1 MINFY
6 PSYNEFPSYIC
17 MVSRTSRVLISFVHF
32 KMWESHNCNNF
43 QKHPVF
49 CTDPIRVFR
58 RRPYTFNYSI
68 VSGSNCLFFTFLLIF
83 FSYWFC
89 AVDFI
94 QFFWVNVFLSEADD
108 SVSVSKC
115 TSVGN
120 YHPYMILKRQFCRL
134 QIKKLSKDRALKF
147 SVMIDCKTFSNQPL
161 TRECLRFIKKRKQE
175 KSSFLTFLFFNIFV
189 LSFIVTCNREV
200 FMHEYKICN
209 LF

>member
-6 PSYNEFPSYIC
+6 PSNNEFPSYIC

-32 KMWESHNCNNF
+32 KMWESHICNNF

-68 VSGSNCLFFTFLLIF
+68 VSGPNCLFFTFLLIF
-83 FSYWFC
+83 FLTDFVRAISFNSSELTCSYLKLMILF
-89 AVDFI
+89 
-94 QFFWVNVFLSEADD
+94 QFL
-108 SVSVSKC
+108 KC

-147 SVMIDCKTFSNQPL
+147 SVMIDCKTFSDQPL
-161 TRECLRFIKKRKQE
+161 SRECLRFIKKRKQE

>member
-1 MINFY
+1 MSIKSHISVIIFKNILYFALI
-6 PSYNEFPSYIC
+6 PLGSSGEDPKLLIILLFLGPIVCFSLFFLFFFLTDF
-17 MVSRTSRVLISFVHF
+17 VQSISFNSSELTCSYL
-32 KMWESHNCNNF
+32 KLMILF
-43 QKHPVF
+43 Q
-49 CTDPIRVFR
+49 
-58 RRPYTFNYSI
+58 
-68 VSGSNCLFFTFLLIF
+68 FL
-83 FSYWFC
+83 
-89 AVDFI
+89 
-94 QFFWVNVFLSEADD
+94 
-108 SVSVSKC
+108 KC

-147 SVMIDCKTFSNQPL
+147 SVMIDCKTFSDQPL
-161 TRECLRFIKKRKQE
+161 SIECLRFIKKRKQE

>member
-1 MINFY
+1 MNFQVIFAW
-6 PSYNEFPSYIC
+6 SQGQVECSFPLYILRC
-17 MVSRTSRVLISFVHF
+17 
-32 KMWESHNCNNF
+32 ESHITVIIFKNILYF
-43 QKHPVF
+43 ALIPLGSSGE
-49 CTDPIRVFR
+49 DPKLLIILLFLG
-58 RRPYTFNYSI
+58 PI
-68 VSGSNCLFFTFLLIF
+68 VCFSLFFLFF
-83 FSYWFC
+83 FSYWFR

>member
-1 MINFY
+1 MNFQVIFAW
-6 PSYNEFPSYIC
+6 SQGQVECSFPLYILRC
-17 MVSRTSRVLISFVHF
+17 ESHISVIIFKNILYFALIPLGSSGEDPKLLIILLFLGPIVCFSLFFLFFFLTDFVQSISFNSSELTCSYL
-32 KMWESHNCNNF
+32 KLMILF
-43 QKHPVF
+43 Q
-49 CTDPIRVFR
+49 
-58 RRPYTFNYSI
+58 
-68 VSGSNCLFFTFLLIF
+68 FL
-83 FSYWFC
+83 
-89 AVDFI
+89 
-94 QFFWVNVFLSEADD
+94 
-108 SVSVSKC
+108 KC

-147 SVMIDCKTFSNQPL
+147 SVIIDCKTFSDQPL
-161 TRECLRFIKKRKQE
+161 SIECLRFIKKRKQE